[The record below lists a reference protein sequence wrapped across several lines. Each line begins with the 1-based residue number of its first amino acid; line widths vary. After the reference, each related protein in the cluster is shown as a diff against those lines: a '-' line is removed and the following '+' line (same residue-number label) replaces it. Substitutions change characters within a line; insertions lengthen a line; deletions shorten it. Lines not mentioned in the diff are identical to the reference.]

1 MKYNARTLKY
11 KKFFINSGLKIYNS
25 IPWDF
30 RQKGSN
36 IFNKLTKNWIITY
49 KSGVTDTGD

>member
-1 MKYNARTLKY
+1 MRYNARTLKY